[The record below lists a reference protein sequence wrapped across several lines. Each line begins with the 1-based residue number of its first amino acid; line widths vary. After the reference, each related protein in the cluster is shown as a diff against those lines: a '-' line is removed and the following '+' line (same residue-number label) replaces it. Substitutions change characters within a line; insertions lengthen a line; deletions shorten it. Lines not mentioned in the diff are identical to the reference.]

1 MDAGNTKAGGA
12 DLPALRAEIAR
23 ALRGLQYGQVV
34 ILIKDGQVTRIDK
47 TEKRRLPNLQGVNGE
62 GI

>member
-1 MDAGNTKAGGA
+1 MKKSGSPDVAAGFP
-12 DLPALRAEIAR
+12 LLRAEIIQ

-34 ILIKDGQVTRIDK
+34 ILIKDGKVTQIDR
-47 TEKRRLPNLQGVNGE
+47 TEKRRLPNLQGINGE